1 MMMHIVKIFIYFL
14 CFSSVFAMADNYCG
28 VSHHSPT
35 FEMGFE
41 EVGQLVWKTKPSAS
55 VECGVLKNLYKLE
68 SGSTTE
74 EHYKNVVLLI
84 DQDDERFVAVGKS
97 GEYSVFAYTNNK
109 GDEYHV
115 AVKGTASRLRP
126 LTPGALA
133 VVGFKDVTL
142 PDGFNF
148 YMPVLERVL

>member
-1 MMMHIVKIFIYFL
+1 MVLSIQAV
-14 CFSSVFAMADNYCG
+14 ANNYCG
-28 VSHHSPT
+28 VSSYAPT
-35 FEMGFE
+35 NGMAFD
-41 EVGQLVWKTKPSAS
+41 EVDQLVWSARPDAS
-55 VECGVLKNLYKLE
+55 VECGILKNLYKLE
-68 SGSTTE
+68 SGNTTE

-97 GEYSVFAYTNNK
+97 GEYSVFAYTNSK

-115 AVKGTASRLRP
+115 AVKGTALRLRP

-133 VVGFKDVTL
+133 VMEFKDVTL
-142 PDGFNF
+142 PDGFTF